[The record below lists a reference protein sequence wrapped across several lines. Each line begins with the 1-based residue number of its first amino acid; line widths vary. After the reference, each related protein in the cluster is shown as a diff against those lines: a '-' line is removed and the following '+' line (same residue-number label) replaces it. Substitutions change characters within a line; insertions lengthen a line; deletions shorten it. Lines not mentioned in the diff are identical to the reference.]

1 MIPLG
6 QQPLVLVTAP
16 SKGRADR
23 DHDID
28 IALGQFLRERGDALW
43 IALGR
48 PREEFNIIRL
58 SISRRL

>member
-1 MIPLG
+1 MHG
-6 QQPLVLVTAP
+6 
-16 SKGRADR
+16 GRADR

-28 IALGQFLRERGDALW
+28 LVLGQFHRERSNTLW

-58 SISRRL
+58 SISRRS